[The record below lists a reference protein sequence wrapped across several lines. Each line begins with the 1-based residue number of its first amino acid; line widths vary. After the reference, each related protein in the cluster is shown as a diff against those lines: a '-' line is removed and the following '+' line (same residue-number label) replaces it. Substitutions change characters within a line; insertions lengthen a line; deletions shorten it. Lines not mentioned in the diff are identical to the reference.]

1 MTQDKYLVENIEDGQ
16 ETWQKLDITN
26 DFLFNKI
33 MENPEICKQLLEAI
47 LEVKIERIEY
57 PQSQK
62 SIRLQAK
69 GKGVRLDVYVADE
82 KHTVYNVEMQAQNTR
97 ELPLRSRYYQ
107 GIIDMD
113 IISKGD
119 GYDKLHTSY
128 VIFICTFDLFGQGL
142 YKYTF
147 ENRCVEDNSVM
158 LGDKTCKIFLNAKGI
173 LEGVNEDIRAF
184 LQYVD
189 GRESDNALVQ
199 AVKNE
204 AKVVKNNE
212 NWRSEFMMQHM
223 RDQLK
228 YQEGIEQG
236 IEQGREEGRIVG
248 SIEMAREL
256 NVPEDVLVEQ
266 LMKKFELSKEKVVE
280 YIQVYFQV

>member
-1 MTQDKYLVENIEDGQ
+1 M
-16 ETWQKLDITN
+16 
-26 DFLFNKI
+26 
-33 MENPEICKQLLEAI
+33 
-47 LEVKIERIEY
+47 
-57 PQSQK
+57 
-62 SIRLQAK
+62 
-69 GKGVRLDVYVADE
+69 
-82 KHTVYNVEMQAQNTR
+82 
-97 ELPLRSRYYQ
+97 
-107 GIIDMD
+107 
-113 IISKGD
+113 
-119 GYDKLHTSY
+119 
-128 VIFICTFDLFGQGL
+128 
-142 YKYTF
+142 
-147 ENRCVEDNSVM
+147 EDNSVV

-173 LEGVNEDIRAF
+173 LEDANEDIRAF

-236 IEQGREEGRIVG
+236 REEGRIVG

-256 NVPEDVLVEQ
+256 NVPEEVLVEQ
-266 LMKKFELSKEKVVE
+266 LMKKFELSKEKALE

>member
-1 MTQDKYLVENIEDGQ
+1 MAQNNYLVENTEDGQ

-33 MENPEICKQLLEAI
+33 MENPEVCKQLLEAV

-62 SIRLQAK
+62 SIRLQAE

-82 KHTVYNVEMQAQNTR
+82 KRTVYNVEMQSQNTC

-119 GYDKLHTSY
+119 GYDKLHASY
-128 VIFICTFDLFGQGL
+128 VIFICTFDLFGKGL

-147 ENRCVEDNSVM
+147 ENRCVEDNSVV

-173 LEGVNEDIRAF
+173 LEDANEDIRAF

-236 IEQGREEGRIVG
+236 RIVG

-256 NVPEDVLVEQ
+256 NVPEEVLLEQ
-266 LMKKFELSKEKVVE
+266 LMKKFELSKEKALE
-280 YIQVYFQV
+280 YIESKSLESKSLES